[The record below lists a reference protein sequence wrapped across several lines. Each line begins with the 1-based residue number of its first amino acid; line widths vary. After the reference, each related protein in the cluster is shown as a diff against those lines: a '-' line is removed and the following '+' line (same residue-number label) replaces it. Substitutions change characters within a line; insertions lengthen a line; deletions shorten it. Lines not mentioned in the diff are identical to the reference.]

1 MMNVAY
7 ALGRICVPIVFIWSA
22 IQKLLNIG
30 GFAKTLADIKV
41 PIPDEVAA
49 YLGSMPKYEALA
61 WLLAG
66 IELVCGLMILFGL
79 KARWGALVLIVFT
92 AATIFYV
99 HHFWDMANA
108 DFVLH
113 QTHALKNLSILG
125 ALLLLVAVGS
135 GPHSLDRRPPAE

>member
-1 MMNVAY
+1 MSVAY

-30 GFAKTLADIKV
+30 GFAKTLTDIQV

-49 YLGSMPKYEALA
+49 YLGSMPKYVALA
-61 WLLAG
+61 YLLAG
-66 IELVCGLMILFGL
+66 LELICGLMIVVGL

-92 AATIFYV
+92 AATVFYV
-99 HHFWDMANA
+99 HRFWDMEGA
-108 DFVLH
+108 DYVLH

-125 ALLLLVAVGS
+125 ALLLIVAVGS
-135 GPHSLDRRPPAE
+135 GPHSLERRPPE